1 MGRKLERLKIPDIY
15 TYFADLGLVNR
26 NGEVRSDWDP
36 RLRELGWLEEVKEK
50 SEFEKWNSKQNA
62 ETRDC
67 GVLSTRLRKQGW
79 NAALDAVRK
88 LGPPNKCDAFLLSV
102 KEIESL
108 REP

>member
-50 SEFEKWNSKQNA
+50 TPFQKWCEYA
-62 ETRDC
+62 ENWPASYDQK
-67 GVLSTRLRKQGW
+67 LAW

-102 KEIESL
+102 KQIESL
-108 REP
+108 RET